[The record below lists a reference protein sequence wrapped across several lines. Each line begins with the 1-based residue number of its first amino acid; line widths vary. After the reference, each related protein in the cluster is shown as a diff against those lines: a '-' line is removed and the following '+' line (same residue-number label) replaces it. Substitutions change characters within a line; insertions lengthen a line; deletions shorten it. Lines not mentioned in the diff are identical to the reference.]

1 MKIPAN
7 ANREGRLMQPKRKI
21 LSLTLGLSILL
32 WLPLASL
39 AATPDTVVMKSK
51 LGDIT
56 FPHLR
61 HERLVSNCET
71 CHHMGVAAGSCI
83 TCHNQNPEAPK
94 AKDAFHRLCK
104 GCHADKKGPSGCK
117 DCHKK

>member
-1 MKIPAN
+1 MK
-7 ANREGRLMQPKRKI
+7 PKLK
-21 LSLTLGLSILL
+21 L
-32 WLPLASL
+32 LPLAMGLTILLLIPLSSL
-39 AATPDTVVMKSK
+39 AAPPETVVIKSK
-51 LGDIT
+51 LGNVT
-56 FPHLR
+56 FPHQR
-61 HERLVSNCET
+61 HERIAANCET

-104 GCHADKKGPSGCK
+104 GCHADKRGPSGCK